1 MNAEFEWDD
10 AKAEANLRKHKI
22 SFRAATRVFDDL
34 FALVEQDIGAEIGEE
49 RFLITGMV
57 DGLVIVV
64 VYTERGERLRI
75 ISARKA
81 NNYEQRRYYSS
92 QTPP

>member
-10 AKAEANLRKHKI
+10 AKAAANLRKHKI
-22 SFRAATRVFDDL
+22 SFQVATRVFDDL
-34 FALVEQDIGAEIGEE
+34 FALVEQDLSQEFGEE
-49 RFLITGMV
+49 RFLITGIV
-57 DGLVIVV
+57 DGLIIVV
-64 VYTERGERLRI
+64 VHTERGERIRI

-81 NNYEQRRYYSS
+81 NSYEQGRYYSS

>member
-10 AKAEANLRKHKI
+10 AKAAANLRKHGI
-22 SFRAATRVFDDL
+22 SFQVATRVFDDL
-34 FALVEQDIGAEIGEE
+34 FALVEQDIGQEAGEE
-49 RFLITGMV
+49 RFLITRMV
-57 DGLVIVV
+57 NGLIIVV
-64 VYTERGERLRI
+64 VYTERGERMRI

-81 NNYEQRRYYSS
+81 NSYEQRRYYSS

>member
-10 AKAEANLRKHKI
+10 ANAAANLRKHRI
-22 SFRAATRVFDDL
+22 SFQVATRVFDDL
-34 FALVEQDIGAEIGEE
+34 FALVEQDIGQEVGEE

-57 DGLVIVV
+57 DGLIIVV
-64 VYTERGERLRI
+64 VYTERGDRIRI

-81 NNYEQRRYYSS
+81 NSYEQRRYYRS

>member
-10 AKAEANLRKHKI
+10 AKAAANLRKHNV
-22 SFRAATRVFDDL
+22 SFPLATRAFDDL
-34 FALVEQDIGAEIGEE
+34 FALVEQDFGEEFGEE

-57 DGLVIVV
+57 DGVLVMV
-64 VYTERGERLRI
+64 VYTERGDRIRI

-81 NNYEQRRYYSS
+81 NSYEQRRYYRS
-92 QTPP
+92 QTSS

>member
-10 AKAEANLRKHKI
+10 AKAAANLRKHKI
-22 SFRAATRVFDDL
+22 SFQAATLVFDDL
-34 FALVEQDIGAEIGEE
+34 FALVEQDLGQEFGEE
-49 RFLITGMV
+49 RFLITGVV
-57 DGLVIVV
+57 DGLIIVV
-64 VYTERGERLRI
+64 VYTERGERIRI

-81 NNYEQRRYYSS
+81 NSYEQRRYYSS